1 MDKARAIIVKSLM
14 KIKDAFSLPEK
25 PSAGYLDVIINK
37 FHEDHWF
44 VSQVNAAVDALISD
58 REYAEAAKYGRYPT
72 YADFSRVRA
81 ELALDAESTADY
93 PMPHTEIDFIQ
104 DVFLDVCRF
113 IHREGIIW
121 VEYCAKVEK
130 IPYGNKMFLRK
141 ITNANGTVE
150 EILANKE
157 WILDDLIKSKEDT
170 FPDFYFKFP
179 GMRKMEKYAFAHKLG
194 VFTIK
199 K

>member
-1 MDKARAIIVKSLM
+1 MDKADRYITKLRSLYRLDERVITALMANKAKLENSLKPFYWEDIQRCIEKFYAVKDSTNYPRIDQLVAM
-14 KIKDAFSLPEK
+14 LNTDRNVGVEIQETELEIPEPQTNIEFLK
-25 PSAGYLDVIINK
+25 
-37 FHEDHWF
+37 
-44 VSQVNAAVDALISD
+44 
-58 REYAEAAKYGRYPT
+58 
-72 YADFSRVRA
+72 
-81 ELALDAESTADY
+81 
-93 PMPHTEIDFIQ
+93 

>member
-1 MDKARAIIVKSLM
+1 MDKADRYITKLRSLYRLDERVITALMANKAKLENSLKPFYWEDIQRCIEKFYAVKDSTNYPRIDQLVAM
-14 KIKDAFSLPEK
+14 LNTDKNVGVEIQETELEIPEPQTNIEFLK
-25 PSAGYLDVIINK
+25 
-37 FHEDHWF
+37 
-44 VSQVNAAVDALISD
+44 
-58 REYAEAAKYGRYPT
+58 
-72 YADFSRVRA
+72 
-81 ELALDAESTADY
+81 
-93 PMPHTEIDFIQ
+93 

-194 VFTIK
+194 VFTINK
-199 K
+199 